1 MENMPSHKYNE
12 STKGREI
19 ELSAQEQFP
28 IPVRVI
34 DDSGRV
40 IENYRI
46 EKTKSN
52 KFMMQK

>member
-1 MENMPSHKYNE
+1 MRNTASHEYSE
-12 STKGREI
+12 SPKGRAIEI
-19 ELSAQEQFP
+19 SMKEQFP

-40 IENYRI
+40 VENYRI

>member
-1 MENMPSHKYNE
+1 MKNMPSHKFNE
-12 STKGREI
+12 SPKGREI
-19 ELSAQEQFP
+19 EISTKEQFP

-40 IENYRI
+40 VGNYRI